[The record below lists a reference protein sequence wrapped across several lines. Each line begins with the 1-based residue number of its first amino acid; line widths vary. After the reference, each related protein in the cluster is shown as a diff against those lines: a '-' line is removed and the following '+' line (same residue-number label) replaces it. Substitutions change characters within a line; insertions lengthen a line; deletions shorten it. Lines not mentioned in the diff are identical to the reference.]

1 MSKGM
6 TEVDQRGE
14 GEEGRGGSRPAG
26 RFAMARKRALAGRFT
41 LAEWG
46 RAQS

>member
-1 MSKGM
+1 MSKGI
-6 TEVDQRGE
+6 TEADQRGE
-14 GEEGRGGSRPAG
+14 GEEGRGGRRSVG

>member
-14 GEEGRGGSRPAG
+14 GEEGRGGSRPAD